1 MLDATQCSE
10 AEIVVDIFEFM
21 DLDPAVNE
29 TVHADG
35 LRYHRQAYC
44 AAVCSVT
51 ITEARYIAS
60 SLMPPNSPEL
70 RLYIQSNPRK

>member
-44 AAVCSVT
+44 AAVCSVA
-51 ITEARYIAS
+51 ITEAR
-60 SLMPPNSPEL
+60 
-70 RLYIQSNPRK
+70 